1 LTRFDLMV
9 DGAPRSLEAG
19 GGRCVSQGREAK
31 TDVADLGAGNY
42 SVVLDGNQYTVH
54 LSPAG
59 EAEYKASVAGFDL
72 EIKVLDPRSLSGRR
86 RDPSES
92 GTHVVQAPMPGK
104 VLAVHVSEGD
114 SVSRDQGLVV
124 VEAMKMQNELR
135 SPKQGRVSAVRVKP
149 GDSVA
154 AGETLIVVD

>member
-1 LTRFDLMV
+1 MTRFDLMV
-9 DGAPRSLEAG
+9 DGEPLSLEAG
-19 GGRCVSQGREAK
+19 RGRCVSQGREAR

-42 SVVLDGNQYTVH
+42 SVILDGNQYTVH

-59 EAEYKASVAGFDL
+59 DAGYEATVAGL
-72 EIKVLDPRSLSGRR
+72 VLKIKALDPRSLSGRR
-86 RDPSES
+86 SDPSDSSTLE
-92 GTHVVQAPMPGK
+92 VQAPMPGK

-114 SVSRDQGLVV
+114 SVSRNQGLVV

-135 SPKQGRVSAVRVKP
+135 APKQGRVSAVRVKA

-154 AGETLIVVD
+154 AGETLVVVD